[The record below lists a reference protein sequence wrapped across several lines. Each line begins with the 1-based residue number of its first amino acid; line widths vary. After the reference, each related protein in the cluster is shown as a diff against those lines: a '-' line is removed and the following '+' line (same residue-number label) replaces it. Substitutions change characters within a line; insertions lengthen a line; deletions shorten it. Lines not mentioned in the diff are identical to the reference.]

1 MLTKFYFNDVKDF
14 GNMTLGLYKG
24 MHVNSIFDSAIY
36 ILEFDFGRQLFWSHI
51 FFLIPTI

>member
-36 ILEFDFGRQLFWSHI
+36 ILEFDFGRQLF
-51 FFLIPTI
+51 